1 MTGRRIHI
9 AAVLMV
15 LAILAIVTFQCFWMY
30 KNYREEEQTLKIRT
44 NAIFRSA
51 AYKLQAEKLKVDTN
65 MQFFGTT
72 SRLAEMSPM
81 STSPFRTVVVDT
93 VSKSFPAKKSAVIAA
108 PAKQAEKP
116 KIFIRPVPGRQIV
129 VKANADGN
137 LDSLSWSGDLP
148 LDSIKPERIRSIS
161 LSAPGKAVLTTVDKG
176 PDSIVAVSITRGDN
190 VMFRMPEQ
198 RTPDSHFRSIVDVS
212 KVMREQLVRTD
223 SGSIRVTRKGP
234 PKEYLLLSRMMEDGS
249 FKNLLQRVDSIAD
262 TISVAELESGFRQ
275 ALIKEN
281 FGKLRFEVV
290 KDSLSIRATGE
301 PTDPTR
307 SNEVTLGYSKPYYLR
322 FGLTNAFQY
331 ISEKLAPQIVLSV
344 LLIAITILS
353 FVMLYRSLIKQRRLT
368 QMKNDL
374 ISNITHELKTPIAT
388 VSVAIEALK
397 SFHAMDDPRRTQ
409 EYLDISGSELQRL
422 SLLVDKVLRLSM
434 FEKQQVELRM
444 EIFDLP
450 QLAEEVISSM
460 RLQFEKFHATVNLH
474 CSEDDLSLNADRM
487 HITSVIFNLLDN
499 ALKYSKEDP
508 AITVSINRIND
519 IIELKV
525 SDNGIGIPAAYR
537 QKVFEKFFRV
547 PGGDTHNVKG
557 YGLGLSYVSYV
568 VERHKGKIE
577 VESTPGK
584 GSEFIIQLPRNI

>member
-51 AYKLQAEKLKVDTN
+51 AYKLQAEKLKLDTN
-65 MQFFGTT
+65 MQYFGTA
-72 SRLAEMSPM
+72 SRMAAM
-81 STSPFRTVVVDT
+81 
-93 VSKSFPAKKSAVIAA
+93 PAVAAA
-108 PAKQAEKP
+108 PRKPAQKP
-116 KIFIRPVPGRQIV
+116 KIFIRPVSGRQII
-129 VKANADGN
+129 VKANADGG
-137 LDSLSWSGDLP
+137 LDSLSWSGNLP
-148 LDSIKPERIRSIS
+148 LDSLKPERIRSIR
-161 LSAPGKAVLTTVDKG
+161 LSAPGNAVITTDDKG
-176 PDSIVAVSITRGDN
+176 PDSLVAVSITRGEQ
-190 VMFRMPEQ
+190 VMFRAPFQ
-198 RTPDSHFRSIVDVS
+198 RPVPDSHFRRVMDVS
-212 KVMREQLVRTD
+212 KVMREDLVRSDT
-223 SGSIRVTRKGP
+223 GSIRVRRKEG
-234 PKEYLLLSRMMEDGS
+234 PKEYLLLSRLMEDGS
-249 FKNLLQRVDSIAD
+249 FRNLLQRVDSIAD

-281 FGKLRFEVV
+281 FGKLNFQIV
-290 KDSLSIRATGE
+290 KDTLSIRATGE
-301 PTDPTR
+301 PADPTR
-307 SNEVTLGYSKPYYLR
+307 SNEVTMGYSKPYYLR
-322 FGLTNAFQY
+322 FGLTNGFQY
-331 ISEKLAPQIVLSV
+331 ISEKLAPQIILSV

-353 FVMLYRSLIKQRRLT
+353 FVMLYRSLLKQRRLT

-444 EIFDLP
+444 EVFDLG

-460 RLQFEKFHATVNLH
+460 RLQFEKFNATVKLE
-474 CSEDDLSLNADRM
+474 CSEDELRIKADRM

-499 ALKYSKEDP
+499 ALKYSKENP
-508 AITVSINRIND
+508 AITVSINRNSNL
-519 IIELKV
+519 IELKV

-537 QKVFEKFFRV
+537 HKVFEKFFRV

-568 VERHKGKIE
+568 VERHKGRIE

-584 GSEFIIQLPRNI
+584 GSQFIIQLPQNI